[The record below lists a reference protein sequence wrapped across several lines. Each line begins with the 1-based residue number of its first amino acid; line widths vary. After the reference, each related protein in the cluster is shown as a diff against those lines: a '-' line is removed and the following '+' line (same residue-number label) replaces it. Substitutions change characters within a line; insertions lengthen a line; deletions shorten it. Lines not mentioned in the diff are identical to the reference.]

1 MKDLLK
7 EALERVSKE
16 EKEKELNQIVKEVI
30 PIIDS
35 MRTKESKI
43 GVLTGKGFTEVDE
56 YGTKVLCITG
66 GLNGCGEWKNYFTDL
81 SKVMAK
87 LEDEGYHVWTIKLE
101 NDCLDDV
108 FTLKVGIRRK
118 KDDE

>member
-1 MKDLLK
+1 MKNLMK
-7 EALERVSKE
+7 EALEKVSKE
-16 EKEKELNQIVKEVI
+16 DKEKELNQIAREVI

-35 MRTKESKI
+35 MKNDKSKI

-66 GLNGCGEWKNYFTDL
+66 GLNGCGEWKNYFIDL
-81 SKVMAK
+81 AKVFAR

-108 FTLKVGIRRK
+108 FTLKTGIRRK